1 MISTNISA
9 EAENSSKGKG
19 KAAAARLPPTE
30 DVPPPPP
37 GKRLKRTGAI
47 FPGSRDLPPGRHWP
61 GEGDDDGDDEAMRAA
76 LAASRADGKL
86 PLQ

>member
-37 GKRLKRTGAI
+37 GKKLRRTQAI
-47 FPGSRDLPPGRHWP
+47 LPGSQDLPPGRHWP
-61 GEGDDDGDDEAMRAA
+61 GEGDDGEDDEAM
-76 LAASRADGKL
+76 
-86 PLQ
+86 